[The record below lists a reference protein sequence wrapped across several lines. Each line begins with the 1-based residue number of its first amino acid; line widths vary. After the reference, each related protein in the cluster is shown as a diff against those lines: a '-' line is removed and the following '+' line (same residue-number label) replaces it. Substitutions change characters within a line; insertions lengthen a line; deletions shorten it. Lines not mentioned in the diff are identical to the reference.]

1 MHGELKSDSMKRFFT
16 FLFLSLILTSFTRL
30 IGIEEVVASLK
41 SGNASQIARYFDNTV
56 EIALPEK
63 TNSYS
68 KSQAEI
74 ILKDFFNNNSV
85 KNFKVLHKGDNAGS
99 QFCIGTLITK
109 TSAYRTTILMKQ
121 KGDRQVLQEIRFEN

>member
-1 MHGELKSDSMKRFFT
+1 MQGELKLDPMKRFFT
-16 FLFLSLILTSFTRL
+16 LLFLSGILASFTRV

-41 SGNASQIARYFDNTV
+41 SGNATQIARYFDNTV
-56 EIALPEK
+56 EIALPDK

-85 KNFKVLHKGDNAGS
+85 KGFQVLHKGDNAGS
-99 QFCIGTLITK
+99 QFCIGKLVTK
-109 TSAYRTTILMKQ
+109 TNAYRTTIFMKQ

>member
-1 MHGELKSDSMKRFFT
+1 MKRFFT
-16 FLFLSLILTSFTRL
+16 FLLLSFILTSFTRL
-30 IGIEEVVASLK
+30 VGIEEVVASLK
-41 SGNASQIARYFDNTV
+41 LGNASQIARYFDNTV
-56 EIALPEK
+56 EIVLPEK

-85 KNFKVLHKGDNAGS
+85 KSFQVIHKGDNGGS
-99 QFCIGTLITK
+99 QFCIGTLFTK
-109 TSAYRTTILMKQ
+109 TNAYRTTIFMKQ